1 MSKTFKELKAG
12 DTIFLTGNSDFIVHP
27 DLVENFGLFKVK
39 SVIETLDGKRNPL
52 TCISGEYFGTSNIE
66 SPRVAYFTAL
76 SGDTIN
82 GQAASIRIDE
92 WSEVFTRTISSY
104 NTFLCF
110 QDVKS
115 GLGFL
120 EERFKKYIAD
130 IQESREI
137 NNKVLKEV
145 KIQICKNPEK

>member
-12 DTIFLTGNSDFIVHP
+12 DTIFLTGNSDFIVHS

-39 SVIETLDGKRNPL
+39 SVLETLDGKRNPL
-52 TCISGEYFGTSNIE
+52 TCISGEYISTSNIE
-66 SPRVAYFTAL
+66 SPKVAYFTAL
-76 SGDTIN
+76 SGNIIN
-82 GQAASIRIDE
+82 GQTASIRIDE
-92 WSEVFTRTISSY
+92 WSEAFTRTISSY

-110 QDVKS
+110 QDVES

-120 EERFKKYIAD
+120 EIRFKKYIYD

-137 NNKVLKEV
+137 NNKAIGETK
-145 KIQICKNPEK
+145 K

>member
-1 MSKTFKELKAG
+1 MSKIFKELKAG
-12 DTIFLTGNSDFIVHP
+12 DIIFLTGNSDFIVHS

-39 SVIETLDGKRNPL
+39 SVLETLDGKRNPL
-52 TCISGEYFGTSNIE
+52 TCISGEYISTSDVE
-66 SPRVAYFTAL
+66 FPKVAYFTAL

-92 WSEVFTRTISSY
+92 WSETFTRTISSY

-110 QDVKS
+110 QDVES
-115 GLGFL
+115 GLSYL
-120 EERFKKYIAD
+120 EERFKKYMAD

-137 NNKVLKEV
+137 NNKAIGETK
-145 KIQICKNPEK
+145 K

>member
-12 DTIFLTGNSDFIVHP
+12 DTIFLVGNPDFIVHP

-39 SVIETLDGKRNPL
+39 SVLETLDGKRNPL
-52 TCISGEYFGTSNIE
+52 TCISGEYLGTSDIE
-66 SPRVAYFTAL
+66 SPKIAYFTAL

-92 WSEVFTRTISSY
+92 WSKVFTRTISS
-104 NTFLCF
+104 NQIFLCF
-110 QDVKS
+110 QDVES

-120 EERFKKYIAD
+120 EERFKKYMAD

-137 NNKVLKEV
+137 NNKALKEA
-145 KIQICKNPEK
+145 KK